1 MSTTQTFPTTQEV
14 VNKVLEGIQHLPGTQ
29 ELSLDQLDD
38 FIYEVISSWDDQFEG
53 NEEWFSEDE
62 EDYKD
67 TLRDNIL
74 SVLVSQ

>member
-1 MSTTQTFPTTQEV
+1 MNFPTHQEV
-14 VNKVLEGIQHLPGTQ
+14 VNKVLEQVSLLSGTQ
-29 ELSLDQLDD
+29 ELSIDQWDEL
-38 FIYEVISSWDDQFEG
+38 IYEVISSWDDQFEG

-74 SVLVSQ
+74 SVITN

>member
-1 MSTTQTFPTTQEV
+1 MTTLSFPTHQEV
-14 VNKVLEGIQHLPGTQ
+14 VDKVLEQIELLPNTQ
-29 ELSLDQLDD
+29 ELSIDQWDELL
-38 FIYEVISSWDDQFEG
+38 YEVISSWDDQFEG

-74 SVLVSQ
+74 SVITN